1 MSLYLTRAKYS
12 QEAFRGMI
20 ANPSD
25 REAAGR
31 AMFEA
36 AGIKLH
42 HMWYSGDG
50 EIICVVEGNAVA
62 GATASMV
69 VLASGGFTSVESI
82 ELITTAQMID
92 SMKGAGAVAA
102 KFRPPGK

>member
-12 QEAFRGMI
+12 HEAFKGMI

-36 AGIKLH
+36 AGMKLH

-50 EIICVVEGNAVA
+50 AVICIVEGNEVA
-62 GATASMV
+62 GSAVTMV
-69 VLASGGFTSVESI
+69 VLASGGFSDVESTVI
-82 ELITTAQMID
+82 ITTAQMIEA
-92 SMKGAGAVAA
+92 MKGAGPVAA

>member
-1 MSLYLTRAKYS
+1 MSLCPTRGKYS
-12 QEAFRGMI
+12 QEAFKGMI

-42 HMWYSGDG
+42 HMWYSGNG
-50 EIICVVEGNAVA
+50 EVICVVEGHAVA
-62 GATASMV
+62 GSTAGMV
-69 VLASGGFTSVESI
+69 VMASGGFTSVEST
-82 ELITTAQMID
+82 ELITMEQMTEA
-92 SMKGAGAVAA
+92 MKGAGAVAA

>member
-12 QEAFRGMI
+12 PDALKGMM
-20 ANPSD
+20 ANPGD
-25 REAAGR
+25 REAAAN

-50 EIICVVEGNAVA
+50 EVICVVEGTAVA
-62 GATASMV
+62 GSVASMV
-69 VLASGGFTSVESI
+69 VMASGGVSAVESR
-82 ELITTAQMID
+82 ELITMAQMID
-92 SMKGAGAVAA
+92 AMKGAGAVAA

>member
-12 QEAFRGMI
+12 PEAFKGMI

-42 HMWYSGDG
+42 HMWYSGNG
-50 EIICVVEGNAVA
+50 EVICIVEGNAVA
-62 GATASMV
+62 GSTAGMV
-69 VLASGGFTSVESI
+69 TMASGGFISGEST
-82 ELITTAQMID
+82 ELITMAQMTEA
-92 SMKGAGAVAA
+92 MKGAGVVAA

>member
-12 QEAFRGMI
+12 QEAFKGMI

-42 HMWYSGDG
+42 HMWYSGNG
-50 EIICVVEGNAVA
+50 EVICVVEGNAVA
-62 GATASMV
+62 GSTAGMV
-69 VLASGGFTSVESI
+69 VMASGGFTDVEST
-82 ELITTAQMID
+82 ELITMGQMVD
-92 SMKGAGAVAA
+92 AMKSAGTVAA

>member
-1 MSLYLTRAKYS
+1 MSLYLTRSKYS
-12 QEAFRGMI
+12 PEGFKDMI

-42 HMWYSGDG
+42 HMWYSGNG
-50 EIICVVEGNAVA
+50 EVICIVEGDAVA
-62 GATASMV
+62 GSAAVMVIMAT
-69 VLASGGFTSVESI
+69 GRFTSVESI
-82 ELITTAQMID
+82 ELITMGQMIEA
-92 SMKGAGAVAA
+92 MKGAGAVAA

>member
-12 QEAFRGMI
+12 QEAFKGMI
-20 ANPSD
+20 ANPTD

-31 AMFEA
+31 VMFEA

-50 EIICVVEGNAVA
+50 EVICVVEGTAVA
-62 GATASMV
+62 GSTASMV
-69 VLASGGFTSVESI
+69 VLASGGFTTVETI
-82 ELITTAQMID
+82 ELITMGQMIEA
-92 SMKGAGAVAA
+92 MKGAGAVAA

>member
-12 QEAFRGMI
+12 PEAFKGMI

-31 AMFEA
+31 AMIEA

-42 HMWYSGDG
+42 HMWYSGNG
-50 EIICVVEGNAVA
+50 EVICIVEGDAVA
-62 GATASMV
+62 GSTVGMV
-69 VLASGGFTSVESI
+69 VMASGGFTSEEST
-82 ELITTAQMID
+82 ELITMAQMID
-92 SMKGAGAVAA
+92 AMKGAGAIAA
-102 KFRPPGK
+102 